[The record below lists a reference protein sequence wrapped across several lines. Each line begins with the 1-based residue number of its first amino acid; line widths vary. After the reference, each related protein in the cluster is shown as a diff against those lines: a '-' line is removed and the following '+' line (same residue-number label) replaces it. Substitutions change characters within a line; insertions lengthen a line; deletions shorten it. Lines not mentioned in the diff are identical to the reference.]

1 MFRPG
6 GPTFFE
12 LLDQA
17 MSETTAGYDKLAPK
31 FDRTP
36 FRTPDPILVAMAR
49 RAAEKKPIRAALDL
63 CCGTGAAM
71 LHLRPYVGDRIVGI
85 DLSAG
90 MLDVARTTLDG
101 ARGTAT
107 TELVQGDALDLP
119 ARFDGAFDLVT
130 CTGAFGH
137 VEVRDEHRLLVGI
150 RRVLAPG
157 GRFVFVTAPPPGPF
171 DAWFWLA
178 HGFNAAMH
186 VRNALFSPK
195 FVMYYLTFAWPAAEK
210 RLVQAGFEPVARHG
224 LFPAPYSRYV
234 YVEATRRE

>member
-6 GPTFFE
+6 GPTFRE

-17 MSETTAGYDKLAPK
+17 MSETTEGYDKLAPK

-36 FRTPDPILVAMAR
+36 FRTPDAMLVEMAR
-49 RAAEKKPIRAALDL
+49 KAAEKPIGTALDL

-71 LHLRPYVGDRIVGI
+71 LHLRPYCDTRIVGL

-90 MLDVARTTLDG
+90 MLEVARRTLEG
-101 ARGTAT
+101 SGGTAEV
-107 TELVQGDALDLP
+107 ELVQGDALDLP
-119 ARFDGAFDLVT
+119 PRFARTFDLVT

-137 VEVRDEHRLLVGI
+137 IEVRDEHRLLVGV
-150 RRVLAPG
+150 RRALKEG

-171 DAWFWLA
+171 DPWFWLA

-195 FVMYYLTFAWPAAEK
+195 FVMYYLTFLWPAAQK
-210 RLVQAGFEPVARHG
+210 RLEAAGFTVVARHG

>member
-6 GPTFFE
+6 GPTFLE

-17 MSETTAGYDKLAPK
+17 MSETTEGYDKLAPK

-36 FRTPDPILVAMAR
+36 FRTPDAMLVEMAR
-49 RAAEKKPIRAALDL
+49 KAAEKPIFSALDL

-71 LHLRPYVGDRIVGI
+71 LHLRPYCATRIVGL

-90 MLDVARTTLDG
+90 MLDVARKTLEG
-101 ARGTAT
+101 SGGTAPI
-107 TELVQGDALDLP
+107 ELVQGDALDLP
-119 ARFDGAFDLVT
+119 PSFEGAFDLVT
-130 CTGAFGH
+130 STGAFGH
-137 VEVRDEHRLLVGI
+137 IEVRDEHRFLVGI
-150 RRVLAPG
+150 RRALKEG
-157 GRFVFVTAPPPGPF
+157 GRFVFVTAKPPGPF

-186 VRNALFSPK
+186 VRNALRSPK
-195 FVMYYLTFAWPAAEK
+195 FVMYYLTFMWPGVK
-210 RLVQAGFEPVARHG
+210 RRLEGAGFTVTARHG